1 MKEEATPE
9 RILAA
14 RNELAA
20 SVRGEGP
27 SRRSVVVSGLALTL
41 AGCGS
46 RSREV
51 AYRFTLEVETPEGIR
66 TGSNILEVGIGF
78 NDGLLGGIAQ
88 TALSVGVS
96 GEATVVDLGTL
107 GLLFSLLSSDTDR
120 NGSLDQDAM
129 FGALFPQK
137 PPPGNYASERERDAA
152 LLRTPY
158 SRHIDQI
165 KATKPKTAVPIDRL
179 PRLVR
184 FRDLSDP
191 LSVETVDPKDLA
203 ASFGPGVRLVGATV
217 EITEGKPTR
226 GIEKSLPWVVKLAGS
241 IGKNL
246 NIPFSHPLRQIN
258 DGSFRRHWS

>member
-14 RNELAA
+14 RNALAT

-46 RSREV
+46 RSREI

-78 NDGLLGGIAQ
+78 NDGFLGGIAQ

-96 GEATVVDLGTL
+96 GEATVVDLGSH
-107 GLLFSLLSSDTDR
+107 GLLFCLLSR
-120 NGSLDQDAM
+120 EGARHGSLDQDAM

-137 PPPGNYASERERDAA
+137 PPPGNYANERERDAA

-191 LSVETVDPKDLA
+191 FSVETVDPRNLA
-203 ASFGPGVRLVGATV
+203 AVFGPGVRLVGATV

-226 GIEKSLPWVVKLAGS
+226 GIEKILPWVMKLSGS
-241 IGKNL
+241 IGKDL
-246 NIPFSHPLRQIN
+246 KLDYWHPLNQIN
-258 DGSFRRHWS
+258 DGSFWRR